1 MPLEELV
8 KAFFDIF
15 VVMDAFGN
23 LPIFY
28 SLTGR
33 LFVKERARNVNKA
46 VFIAGIVLLAFLFF
60 GTSTLGFFGI
70 SVDGFKVAGGIIVMI
85 LCIKIALG
93 LRLTEERAKKYQLA
107 AVPLATPLI
116 TGPGV
121 ITTVIILVNQFGYLT
136 TLIASLLNLMV
147 AWIVLRQTELL
158 FRIFGRQGCDVIAR
172 IFGLILV
179 ALAVEFIKQGWA
191 AL

>member
-1 MPLEELV
+1 MNFSYPYIIKPQEGGGFFVQFVDFDEAFTEGDTLEEA
-8 KAFFDIF
+8 AFNATE
-15 VVMDAFGN
+15 V
-23 LPIFY
+23 
-28 SLTGR
+28 LTGILGYR
-33 LFVKERARNVNKA
+33 LEKGESIPKP
-46 VFIAGIVLLAFLFF
+46 
-60 GTSTLGFFGI
+60 SP
-70 SVDGFKVAGGIIVMI
+70 
-85 LCIKIALG
+85 
-93 LRLTEERAKKYQLA
+93 AKKYQLA